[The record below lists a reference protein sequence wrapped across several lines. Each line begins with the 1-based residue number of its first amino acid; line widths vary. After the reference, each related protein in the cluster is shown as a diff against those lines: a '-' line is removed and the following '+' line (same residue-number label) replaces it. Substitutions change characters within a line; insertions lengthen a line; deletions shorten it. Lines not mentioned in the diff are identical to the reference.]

1 MQQQRSWPIF
11 SSLPQ
16 AFWRY
21 DLAAGLTLAAIAIP
35 EQMAT
40 ARLAG
45 FPPQI
50 GFFAFL
56 AGSLAF
62 AAFGSNRFLSCGA
75 DSTIAPIFAGALAL
89 LATRGSPQ
97 FMALA
102 SFLALLVGGI
112 LILGFLLR
120 AGWIADLLSV
130 PVTTG
135 FLAGISIHILI
146 SQLPALLGL
155 PSVEGSEFYRVDEM
169 AKHWRDA
176 NPITFAIGLASL
188 ATIVIGEKISPKLPA
203 ALVALAG
210 AAFAVRHFQLEERG
224 VAVLGAVSTEFPH
237 PSFPEIAAA
246 DIPHIVGL
254 AIIIAVVI
262 MVQTAATSRSF
273 PNEEG
278 RAPNVDRD
286 YLGVGVGCVL
296 AGLVGAFAVDASP
309 PRTAIVTSTGGRSQL
324 SSIFAA
330 LVIAALLLFGASLLA
345 HVPNAALAGVLL
357 FIAARIF
364 RLHVMRDIYSKTR
377 GEFALVALTMAAVVA
392 LPVQT
397 GVSLSILASLLHGV
411 WTTTRSRLITFARAP
426 GSSIWWPCSSVGDE
440 PCGERLAGV
449 LVAAFQAPL
458 SFLNAYGF
466 QRDLR
471 EAIEAGDEKPKLVV
485 LEASNIVEIDY
496 TAARILNDAILDCR
510 AAGADFAIA
519 RLESVR
525 AHQALARYGVTK
537 TLGEGRLFRSV
548 DEATRA
554 LAPGA
559 VALKIDAPAPLVPR
573 KSRAFKPPSSSA

>member
-1 MQQQRSWPIF
+1 MPQQRSWPF
-11 SSLPQ
+11 FPSLPQ
-16 AFWRY
+16 AMLRY

-62 AAFGSNRFLSCGA
+62 AAFGSNRFLSSGA

-120 AGWIADLLSV
+120 AGWVADLLSV

-155 PSVEGSEFYRVDEM
+155 PSVEGSEFYRVAEM
-169 AKHWRDA
+169 AKHWREADPA
-176 NPITFAIGLASL
+176 AIAIGLGSL
-188 ATIVIGEKISPKLPA
+188 ATIIIGEKISPKLPGA
-203 ALVALAG
+203 LIALVG
-210 AAFAVRHFQLEERG
+210 AAFAVRYFHLEDHG
-224 VAVLGAVSTEFPH
+224 VAVLGKVSTEFPH
-237 PSFPEIAAA
+237 PRFPEIAPA
-246 DIPHIVGL
+246 DIPQIVGL
-254 AIIIAVVI
+254 AIIIAMVI

-273 PNEEG
+273 PNEED
-278 RAPNVDRD
+278 RAPDVDRD
-286 YLGVGVGCVL
+286 YFGVGAGCLL

-309 PRTAIVTSTGGRSQL
+309 PRTAIVSATGGRSQL
-324 SSIFAA
+324 SSIVAA
-330 LVIAALLLFGASLLA
+330 LVIAALLLFGAALLE

-364 RLHVMRDIYSKTR
+364 RLQVMRDIYSKTR

-411 WTTTRSRLITFARAP
+411 WTTTRARLITFARVP
-426 GSSIWWPCSSVGDE
+426 GSSVWWPSSPVGDE
-440 PCGERLAGV
+440 PCGERLEGV

-466 QRDLR
+466 QSDLR
-471 EAIEAGDEKPKLVV
+471 EAIEAEKPTLVV

-496 TAARILNDAILDCR
+496 TAARILRQAIEDCR

-525 AHQALARYGVTK
+525 AREALTRFGVMS
-537 TLGEGRLFRSV
+537 TLGEGRLFHSV
-548 DEATRA
+548 DEATRS
-554 LAPGA
+554 LAPAA
-559 VALKIDAPAPLVPR
+559 VASKIAVPTLVPR
-573 KSRAFKPPSSSA
+573 RSRAFTPPSASA